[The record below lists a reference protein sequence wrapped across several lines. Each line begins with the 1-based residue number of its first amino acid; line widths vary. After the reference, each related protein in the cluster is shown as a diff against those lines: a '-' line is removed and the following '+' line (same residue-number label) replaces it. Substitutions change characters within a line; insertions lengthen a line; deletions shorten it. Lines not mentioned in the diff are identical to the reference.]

1 MRHLLPDLDRLSAD
15 GTSVGRAV
23 VTSIWGSAP
32 QAEGAVM
39 LATAA
44 GIMAGS
50 VSGGCVES
58 ATVEEIVAAMGRGTP
73 RHVSYGVSDEA
84 AAAVGLACGG
94 TIKVLIEPRIR
105 PELVALLRARLGG
118 VLATVLAGPGAGG
131 AVLFVDDGRVP
142 MVLAADQTDET
153 AKAVKAVKADELI
166 GLIASIEP
174 LAADALRREASRT
187 VEISTASA
195 AAQLFLEVI
204 PRLPRLVIFGAVH
217 IAAELVP
224 LARRLGFETVVADGR
239 QAFLTRERFP
249 EADRLVLGWPDAAFA
264 ELGLDRATYVCLLSH
279 DPKFD
284 EPALRLALR
293 SDAAYIGAIGS
304 KKTQAAR
311 RERLLAEGFTA
322 ADLAR
327 LHGPIGLPLGGRRPA
342 EIALAIAA
350 EMVTVRYGANGAS
363 RG

>member
-1 MRHLLPDLDRLSAD
+1 MRNLLQDLDRLSAG
-15 GTSVGRAV
+15 GTPVGRAV

-32 QAEGAVM
+32 QAEGAAM

-44 GIMAGS
+44 GTMAGS
-50 VSGGCVES
+50 VSGGCVEG
-58 ATVEEIVAAMGRGTP
+58 ATVEEIIAAISRGTP

-118 VLATVLAGPGAGG
+118 VLATVLTGPGAGG
-131 AVLFVDDGRVP
+131 AVLFSDDGTAP
-142 MVLAADQTDET
+142 KLLETDKAGET
-153 AKAVKAVKADELI
+153 GELT
-166 GLIASIEP
+166 GLSATIKP
-174 LAADALRREASRT
+174 LAEDALRRETSRT
-187 VEISTASA
+187 VEISTADG
-195 AAQLFLEVI
+195 AAQIFLEVI
-204 PRLPRLVIFGAVH
+204 PRLPRVVIFGAVH

-224 LARRLGFETVVADGR
+224 LARRVGFETAVADGR

-264 ELGLDRATYVCLLSH
+264 QLGLDRATYVCLLSH

-293 SDAAYIGAIGS
+293 SDAPYIGAIGS
-304 KKTQAAR
+304 RKTQAAR

-342 EIALAIAA
+342 EIALAIVA
-350 EMVTVRYGANGAS
+350 EMVSVRYGANGAIK
-363 RG
+363 G